1 MIRFL
6 LKGILRDRSRSLLPF
21 LTICFGVMLTVVLYS
36 WMKGAEANIA
46 ESSARFDYGHL
57 KIMTRA
63 YAKEAELIPNELA
76 LVGVSE
82 LMAKL
87 AKDFPQ
93 IEWTPRIK
101 FGGLLDLPDEKGETL
116 VQAPISGLAVNLLN
130 PPTPEKDILNLENA
144 LARGRLPQEAGE
156 ALLSEELAQRLGI
169 KPGSVATII
178 SQTMTGSLAL
188 ANLRFV
194 GTIRFGIQVLDAQ
207 AILIDLADAQRILDM
222 EDASGEILGFFKDGI
237 FRQKVAEA
245 IVNQFNASFSQSSDR
260 FSPLMK
266 SLLDQGGLADLLA
279 MVQSVYSIIIFVF
292 VLAMSVVLWNAGLM
306 GNIRRF
312 GEIGVRLAMGEDKG
326 HLYRSLI
333 SESLIIGCLGSI
345 VGTLGGLG
353 IAYYLQVK
361 GVNVASIMESSSI
374 FISEVMRAR
383 ITWFSAVVGFIP
395 GLGATL
401 IGSTLSALAVYRR
414 QTSGLMKELEA
425 Y

>member
-63 YAKEAELIPNELA
+63 YAEEAELIPNELA

-222 EDASGEILGFFKDGI
+222 VDASGEILGFFKDGI

-260 FSPLMK
+260 FSPIMK

-401 IGSTLSALAVYRR
+401 IGSTLSALGVYRR